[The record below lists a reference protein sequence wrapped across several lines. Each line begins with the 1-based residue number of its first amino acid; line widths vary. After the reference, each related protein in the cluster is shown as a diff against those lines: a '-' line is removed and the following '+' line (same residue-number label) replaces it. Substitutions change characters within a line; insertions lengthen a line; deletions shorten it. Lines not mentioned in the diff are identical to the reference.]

1 MIIRYSTILLIAAAF
16 LAGEAIAQQE
26 VTLTPVKDNSI
37 YEESDAS
44 NGAGEYL
51 FAGRTGT
58 NHGPYNRRALL
69 AFDVAGDLAEDVQV
83 DSVRLTIYVS
93 MVPVFATTPHE
104 FTLHRL
110 TSDWG
115 EEASDA
121 GTPGGQGGGAETGD
135 ATWNYAFYDTD
146 EWENQGG
153 DFESAESAVFTV
165 GTSQDTYTVS
175 STDALVA
182 DVQMWH
188 DDPDSNFGWIII
200 GDESQMHTARRF
212 NSREN
217 ATSERRPQLTIYY
230 TESTASERD
239 DLPQTLVLEGNY
251 PNPFEQSTT
260 IRYEVE
266 KPQEVRI
273 DVVDLTGRAVLE
285 IDRGIQVA
293 GPQTFQLSA
302 DGLAAGMYM
311 YCVSGNESGRDCRSM
326 VVLP

>member
-1 MIIRYSTILLIAAAF
+1 MIIRYSAILLIAGAF
-16 LAGEAIAQQE
+16 LAGDAIAQQE

-37 YEESDAS
+37 YEESEAS
-44 NGAGEYL
+44 NGSGDYL

-58 NHGPYNRRALL
+58 NNGPYNRRALL
-69 AFDVAGDLAEDVQV
+69 AFDVTGDLPDDVQV
-83 DSVRLTIYVS
+83 DSVRLTLYVS
-93 MVPVFATTPHE
+93 MVPGFATTPHQ

-121 GTPGGQGGGAETGD
+121 GLPGGQGADAEAGD
-135 ATWNYAFYDTD
+135 ATWTYSFYDTD

-153 DFESAESAVFTV
+153 DFASAESAVFNV
-165 GTSQDTYTVS
+165 GTSQGTYTVS

-182 DVQMWH
+182 DVQTWH
-188 DDPDSNFGWIII
+188 DDPGSNFGWILI

-212 NSREN
+212 SSREN
-217 ATSERRPQLTIYY
+217 ATSDQRPQLTIYY
-230 TESTASERD
+230 TESTASDRD

-273 DVVDLTGRAVLE
+273 DVIDLTGRAVLE
-285 IDRGIQVA
+285 IDRGLQVA

-302 DGLAAGMYM
+302 DGLASGMYM
-311 YCVSGNESGRDCRSM
+311 YCLSGSASGRECRSM
-326 VVLP
+326 VILP

>member
-1 MIIRYSTILLIAAAF
+1 MIIRYSAILLITGAI
-16 LAGEAIAQQE
+16 LAGDAVAQQE
-26 VTLTPVKDNSI
+26 VTLTPIKDNSI
-37 YEESDAS
+37 YEESDVS
-44 NGAGEYL
+44 NGAGAYL

-58 NHGPYNRRALL
+58 NFGPYNRRALL
-69 AFDVAGDLAEDVQV
+69 AFDVAGDLADDIQV
-83 DSVRLTIYVS
+83 DSVRMTLYVS
-93 MVPVFATTPHE
+93 KIPVFASPPDQ

-121 GTPGGQGGGAETGD
+121 GEPGGAGTDAESGD
-135 ATWNYAFYDTD
+135 ATWNYAFFDTD

-153 DFESAESAVFTV
+153 DFASSESAVFNV
-165 GTSQDTYTVS
+165 GASQGTYTVS

-182 DVQMWH
+182 DVQSWH

-212 NSREN
+212 HSREN
-217 ATSERRPQLTIYY
+217 STSDRVPQLTIYY

-285 IDRGIQVA
+285 IDRGLQVA

-302 DGLAAGMYM
+302 DGLATGMYM
-311 YCVSGNESGRDCRSM
+311 YCVSGSQSGRECRSM